1 MVGEI
6 EHLLPEISQRVRE
19 IQKTRAIPEDL
30 IGKLKRAGAFR
41 ALIPRDFGGVGLD
54 FESYTALIQRI
65 ATIDASV
72 AWCINQA
79 SVIGLTSLW
88 LPERSIRHIWGQPDT
103 SVSNGPPLDSQIIAH
118 EENYLL
124 SGHWGFSSGC
134 QHATWMAG
142 LAKHES
148 GGYRLAY
155 FRPDDVEF
163 VDNWEVA
170 GLQGTGSFEF
180 KVKNLAVPQ
189 DMVADMSRPASVC
202 IDLTLM
208 PNTLLFAAS
217 FACVALGLARASLN
231 DIVDL
236 AQGKIPRWTSLKLK
250 DDPDVQRFIGKATA
264 RWKAADAYLHR
275 TIETLFPVIR
285 QSNTVTHQQRAEMR
299 MVGTHVIQECAE
311 VVGVAYRISGSSGI
325 YQELDLQR
333 RFQDMN
339 VITQH
344 VQGREAYFAIL
355 GRHELTG
362 NYEIG
367 PMT

>member
-1 MVGEI
+1 MVREI

-30 IGKLKRAGAFR
+30 VGKLKRAGAFR

-189 DMVADMSRPASVC
+189 VMVC
-202 IDLTLM
+202 
-208 PNTLLFAAS
+208 LLYTS
-217 FACVALGLARASLN
+217 PS
-231 DIVDL
+231 
-236 AQGKIPRWTSLKLK
+236 PR
-250 DDPDVQRFIGKATA
+250 D
-264 RWKAADAYLHR
+264 
-275 TIETLFPVIR
+275 
-285 QSNTVTHQQRAEMR
+285 
-299 MVGTHVIQECAE
+299 
-311 VVGVAYRISGSSGI
+311 
-325 YQELDLQR
+325 
-333 RFQDMN
+333 
-339 VITQH
+339 
-344 VQGREAYFAIL
+344 
-355 GRHELTG
+355 
-362 NYEIG
+362 
-367 PMT
+367 

>member
-30 IGKLKRAGAFR
+30 VGKLKRAGAFR
-41 ALIPRDFGGVGLD
+41 ALIPGDFGGVGLD

-103 SVSNGPPLDSQIIAH
+103 SVSNGPPHDSQIVAH
-118 EENYLL
+118 GENYLL

-275 TIETLFPVIR
+275 TIETLFPMIR
-285 QSNTVTHQQRAEMR
+285 QSNTVTLQQRAEMR

-325 YQELDLQR
+325 YQDLNLQR
-333 RFQDMN
+333 RFQDIN

-344 VQGREAYFAIL
+344 VQGREAYFGIL